1 MMGAVDPRPSYGAF
15 KFTSCFAGD
24 DSHSSSDRAPS
35 AQLKGAPGAASFG
48 NMEIL
53 FFNGGAS
60 SDRGSY
66 RSRGGGPARG
76 SGRLAAR
83 QQTFGMDELGSCDDL
98 AARPK
103 RAAKL
108 KGNAPM
114 PRQIKR
120 ASPPL
125 VRAPSPLGD
134 ANSRGRMQ
142 ALMAEPSDSN
152 AVYDAYA
159 ALVAA
164 VARRAEHARRTAL
177 TTVSFPDHTSALSSF
192 SGCGK

>member
-83 QQTFGMDELGSCDDL
+83 QQTFGMGELGSCDDL

-120 ASPPL
+120 ASPLP
-125 VRAPSPLGD
+125 VRALS
-134 ANSRGRMQ
+134 RMQ

-164 VARRAEHARRTAL
+164 DARRAERARRTAL